1 MGEIK
6 CVYYEKEADRVA
18 SLGLVKEIFDI
29 VCKYYNC
36 YHPVISKVRL
46 LNYNVALFGRFSSD
60 PTFKEQKKMKVA
72 FKYKN
77 KTRTASP
84 MPKDE
89 LDEIYK
95 KINQIETYCKSDCS
109 KYYTRQV
116 LTVLETSY

>member
-46 LNYNVALFGRFSSD
+46 LNYNVALFGRFSSN

-72 FKYKN
+72 SRYKYKI
-77 KTRTASP
+77 RIDSP